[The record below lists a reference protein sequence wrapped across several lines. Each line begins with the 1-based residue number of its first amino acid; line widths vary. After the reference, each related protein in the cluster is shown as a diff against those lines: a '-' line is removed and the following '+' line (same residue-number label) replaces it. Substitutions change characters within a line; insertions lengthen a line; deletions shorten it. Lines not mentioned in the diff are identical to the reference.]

1 MRDENDW
8 NSRFRRASRRLRT
21 SGPSSPVICKSES
34 TTLSPPPIVNSG
46 MLRTIESPASN
57 QAARFSQL
65 IITRPLEAARHSG
78 TFCKGIKLRD
88 SRATGDFTSSF
99 GVSRGSLGISL
110 GFTGK
115 SASKVTARKRAS
127 RKEPARLATPGS
139 VIHVRHARLKSLMI
153 LTNKNAKPATL
164 DRCNAAI
171 AVSRCHTTQ
180 QTEKIVK

>member
-1 MRDENDW
+1 MALSAILVFGPLIPMRDENDW

-88 SRATGDFTSSF
+88 SRATGDFSSSF
-99 GVSRGSLGISL
+99 GVFWCLFRKSPERLVGVDTHLHAEGEASLR
-110 GFTGK
+110 FE
-115 SASKVTARKRAS
+115 R
-127 RKEPARLATPGS
+127 
-139 VIHVRHARLKSLMI
+139 
-153 LTNKNAKPATL
+153 
-164 DRCNAAI
+164 
-171 AVSRCHTTQ
+171 VSQWEGR
-180 QTEKIVK
+180 ERNR